1 MVKYKINA
9 DKVLIVPGYTDSEI
23 LQNAAYEKK
32 KKKNSASD
40 VGNSLTSK
48 KMKIS
53 PPAAFYFQVQNVHYT
68 PHIASYEDFN
78 SAQGLIKL
86 EKACDRFAEVEM
98 DVFVHQNISD
108 QKGQIM
114 IDKETREARLRV
126 TDNSIEKGSRDD
138 GIYTSRFVR
147 PEEFTDKY
155 IEVRNNFFQDLDK
168 RPLTIVSSLFPP
180 MPVCYIT
187 DCSYN
192 IGEGEEEATYS
203 VTFSEVTSTM
213 I

>member
-1 MVKYKINA
+1 MVQYKINT
-9 DKVLIVPGYTDSEI
+9 DKVLIVPGYTDEEI
-23 LQNAAYEKK
+23 LENSEKK
-32 KKKNSASD
+32 KKK
-40 VGNSLTSK
+40 K
-48 KMKIS
+48 KNNTKIA
-53 PPAAFYFQVQNVHYT
+53 PPAAFYFEVQNVQYT

-78 SAQGLIKL
+78 SAEGLIKL

-98 DVFVHQNISD
+98 EVFVHQNISD
-108 QKGQIM
+108 QKGKIM

-126 TDNSIEKGSRDD
+126 NDISIEEGDRDD
-138 GIYTSRFVR
+138 GIYVNRFVR

-155 IEVRNNFFQDLDK
+155 IEVRNNFFQDLNR

-180 MPVCYIT
+180 LPVAYMT
-187 DCSYN
+187 ECSYN

-203 VTFSEVTSTM
+203 VTFSEVSSTM

>member
-1 MVKYKINA
+1 MVQYKINS
-9 DKVLIVPGYTDSEI
+9 DKVLIVPGYTDAEI
-23 LQNAAYEKK
+23 LQNANKK
-32 KKKNSASD
+32 
-40 VGNSLTSK
+40 GNNNTK
-48 KMKIS
+48 TS
-53 PPAAFYFQVQNVHYT
+53 PPAAFYFEVQNVSYT

-108 QKGQIM
+108 QKGSIM

-126 TDNSIEKGSRDD
+126 NDISIEEGDRDD
-138 GIYTSRFVR
+138 GIYVNRFVR
-147 PEEFTDKY
+147 PDEFTDEY
-155 IEVRNNFFQDLDK
+155 IEIRNNFFQDLNQ
-168 RPLTIVSSLFPP
+168 RPLTIISALFPP
-180 MPVCYIT
+180 MPVAYMTECT
-187 DCSYN
+187 YN

>member
-1 MVKYKINA
+1 MVQYKINS

-23 LQNAAYEKK
+23 LQNSSKD
-32 KKKNSASD
+32 KKKN
-40 VGNSLTSK
+40 NT
-48 KMKIS
+48 KIS
-53 PPAAFYFQVQNVHYT
+53 PPAAFYFEVQNVQYT

-78 SAQGLIKL
+78 SAEGLIKL

-126 TDNSIEKGSRDD
+126 NDISIEEGDRDD
-138 GIYTSRFVR
+138 GIYVNRFVR

-155 IEVRNNFFQDLDK
+155 IEVRNNFFDDLNH
-168 RPLTIVSSLFPP
+168 RPLTIVSALFPP
-180 MPVCYIT
+180 IPVAYMT
-187 DCSYN
+187 ECSYN

-203 VTFSEVTSTM
+203 VTFSEVSSTQ

>member
-1 MVKYKINA
+1 MVQYKINA
-9 DKVLIVPGYTDSEI
+9 DKVLIVPGYTDEEI
-23 LQNAAYEKK
+23 LKNANKN
-32 KKKNSASD
+32 KKKN
-40 VGNSLTSK
+40 NT
-48 KMKIS
+48 KIS
-53 PPAAFYFQVQNVHYT
+53 PPAAFYFQVQNVQYT

-108 QKGQIM
+108 QKGKIM

-126 TDNSIEKGSRDD
+126 NDISIEEGDRDD
-138 GIYTSRFVR
+138 GIYVNRFVR

-155 IEVRNNFFQDLDK
+155 IEVRNNFFNDLNQ
-168 RPLTIVSSLFPP
+168 RPLTIISSLFPP
-180 MPVCYIT
+180 LPIAYMT
-187 DCSYN
+187 ECSYN

-203 VTFSEVTSTM
+203 VTFSEVTPIM

>member
-1 MVKYKINA
+1 MVQYKINA
-9 DKVLIVPGYTDSEI
+9 DKVLIVPGYTDEEI
-23 LQNAAYEKK
+23 LKNANKN
-32 KKKNSASD
+32 KKKN
-40 VGNSLTSK
+40 NT
-48 KMKIS
+48 KIS
-53 PPAAFYFQVQNVHYT
+53 PPAAFYFQVQNVQYT

-108 QKGQIM
+108 QKGKIM

-126 TDNSIEKGSRDD
+126 NDISIEEGDRDD
-138 GIYTSRFVR
+138 GIYVNRFVR

-155 IEVRNNFFQDLDK
+155 IEVRNNFFNDLNQ
-168 RPLTIVSSLFPP
+168 RPLTIISSLFPP
-180 MPVCYIT
+180 LPIAYMT
-187 DCSYN
+187 ECSYN

-203 VTFSEVTSTM
+203 VTFSEVTPTM

>member
-1 MVKYKINA
+1 MVQYKVNA
-9 DKVLIVPGYTDSEI
+9 DKVLIIPGYTDEEI
-23 LQNAAYEKK
+23 LKNANKN
-32 KKKNSASD
+32 KKKN
-40 VGNSLTSK
+40 NT
-48 KMKIS
+48 KIS
-53 PPAAFYFQVQNVHYT
+53 PPAAFYFQVQNVQYT

-108 QKGQIM
+108 QKGKIM

-126 TDNSIEKGSRDD
+126 NDISIEEGDRDD
-138 GIYTSRFVR
+138 GIYVNRFVR

-155 IEVRNNFFQDLDK
+155 IEVRNNFFNDLNQ

-180 MPVCYIT
+180 LPVAYMT
-187 DCSYN
+187 ECSYN

-203 VTFSEVTSTM
+203 VTFSEVTPIM

>member
-1 MVKYKINA
+1 MVQYKVNA
-9 DKVLIVPGYTDSEI
+9 DKVLIVPGYTDEEI
-23 LQNAAYEKK
+23 LKNASKN
-32 KKKNSASD
+32 KKKN
-40 VGNSLTSK
+40 NT
-48 KMKIS
+48 KIS
-53 PPAAFYFQVQNVHYT
+53 PPAAFYFQVQNVQYT

-108 QKGQIM
+108 QKGKIM

-126 TDNSIEKGSRDD
+126 NDISIEEGDRDD
-138 GIYTSRFVR
+138 GIYVNRFVR

-155 IEVRNNFFQDLDK
+155 IEVRNNFFNDLNQ

-180 MPVCYIT
+180 LPVAYMT
-187 DCSYN
+187 ECSYN

>member
-1 MVKYKINA
+1 MAQYRINT
-9 DKVLIVPGYTDSEI
+9 DKVLIVPGYTDDEI
-23 LQNAAYEKK
+23 LENSKK
-32 KKKNSASD
+32 KKE
-40 VGNSLTSK
+40 K
-48 KMKIS
+48 KTQIS
-53 PPAAFYFQVQNVHYT
+53 PPAAFYFEVQNVQYT

-78 SAQGLIKL
+78 SAEGLIKL

-126 TDNSIEKGSRDD
+126 NDIQIEEGDRDD
-138 GIYTSRFVR
+138 GIYVNRFVR

-155 IEVRNNFFQDLDK
+155 IEIRNNFFNDLVR

-180 MPVCYIT
+180 MPAAYMTECT
-187 DCSYN
+187 YN

-203 VTFSEVTSTM
+203 VTFSEVTTTM

>member
-1 MVKYKINA
+1 MPQYKINT
-9 DKVLIVPGYTDSEI
+9 DKVLIVPGYRDDEI
-23 LQNAAYEKK
+23 LKNSSKN
-32 KKKNSASD
+32 KKN
-40 VGNSLTSK
+40 NT
-48 KMKIS
+48 KIS
-53 PPAAFYFQVQNVHYT
+53 PPAAFYFEVQNVSYT
-68 PHIASYEDFN
+68 PHIASYEEFN
-78 SAQGLIKL
+78 SAEGIIRL

-126 TDNSIEKGSRDD
+126 NDISIEDGNRDD
-138 GIYTSRFVR
+138 GIYVKRFVR
-147 PEEFTDKY
+147 PEEFTDEY
-155 IEVRNNFFQDLDK
+155 IEVRNNFFNDLNR

-180 MPVCYIT
+180 MPAAYMTECT
-187 DCSYN
+187 YN

>member
-1 MVKYKINA
+1 MAQYKINT
-9 DKVLIVPGYTDSEI
+9 DKVLIVPGYTDAEI
-23 LQNAAYEKK
+23 LEN
-32 KKKNSASD
+32 
-40 VGNSLTSK
+40 SK
-48 KMKIS
+48 KGKNAKLS
-53 PPAAFYFQVQNVHYT
+53 PPAAFYFEVQNVQYT
-68 PHIASYEDFN
+68 PHIASYEEFN
-78 SAQGLIKL
+78 SAEGVIRL

-126 TDNSIEKGSRDD
+126 TDISIEEGDRDD
-138 GIYTSRFVR
+138 GIYVSRFVR
-147 PEEFTDKY
+147 PEEFTDEY
-155 IEVRNNFFQDLDK
+155 IEVRNNFFQDLNQ

-180 MPVCYIT
+180 MPACYMT
-187 DCSYN
+187 ECSYN

-203 VTFSEVTSTM
+203 VTFSEVTTTM

>member
-1 MVKYKINA
+1 MAQYRINT
-9 DKVLIVPGYTDSEI
+9 DKVLIVPGYRDDEI
-23 LQNAAYEKK
+23 LENEKK
-32 KKKNSASD
+32 KKE
-40 VGNSLTSK
+40 K
-48 KMKIS
+48 KTKIS
-53 PPAAFYFQVQNVHYT
+53 PPAAFYFEVQNVQYT

-78 SAQGLIKL
+78 SAEGLIKL

-98 DVFVHQNISD
+98 DVFVHQNISN

-126 TDNSIEKGSRDD
+126 NDISIEEGDRDD
-138 GIYTSRFVR
+138 GIYVNRFVR
-147 PEEFTDKY
+147 PEEFTDEY
-155 IEVRNNFFQDLDK
+155 IEVRNNFFNDLVR

-180 MPVCYIT
+180 MTAAYMT
-187 DCSYN
+187 ECSYN

-203 VTFSEVTSTM
+203 VTFSEVTTTM